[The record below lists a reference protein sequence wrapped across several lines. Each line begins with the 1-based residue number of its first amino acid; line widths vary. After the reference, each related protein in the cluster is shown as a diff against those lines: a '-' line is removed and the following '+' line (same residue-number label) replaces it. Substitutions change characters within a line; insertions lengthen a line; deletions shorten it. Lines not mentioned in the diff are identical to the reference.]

1 MKKIIITF
9 AFLLGLNIAFSQVYS
24 PYYEKANMQLSELVK
39 HFENVGQPLSEEQK
53 VKMLKINMGI
63 LDKIEGVNS
72 SNPTDDQRRNSMNEI
87 KVTQEKFI
95 DKQLTDSQK
104 EKYKECL
111 FSKTK

>member
-1 MKKIIITF
+1 MKKIILTF
-9 AFLLGLNIAFSQVYS
+9 TLILSLNSAFSQVDS

-39 HFENVGQPLSEEQK
+39 HFENVGQPLSEDQK
-53 VKMLKINMGI
+53 VKILKINMGI

-87 KVTQEKFI
+87 KVAQEKFI
-95 DKQLTDSQK
+95 DKQLTDSQQ
-104 EKYKECL
+104 EKYKEFL